1 MQYFAGKNLY
11 VVWQVRKKKILGLI
25 CRYRNKCR
33 GSRIQEKKNRK
44 RQSSWKM
51 YTYILTRVW
60 VILNKAMS
68 RDTGGMLF
76 LQVTEFTHHYKTNFV
91 GFQRAPFRRLAP
103 SYQLFFVFNLVKESL
118 SVNNSASKNL
128 FPGNSFCLYSDDK
141 WSEDIPCL
149 RMSQPYLS
157 AQYLS
162 QEMKKERQGLVL
174 QPITKYM

>member
-1 MQYFAGKNLY
+1 MVFMQYFAGKNLY
-11 VVWQVRKKKILGLI
+11 VWQVRKKKNILGLI
-25 CRYRNKCR
+25 CRYHNKCR

-128 FPGNSFCLYSDDK
+128 FPGNSFCLYFDDK
-141 WSEDIPCL
+141 WSEARVSHI
-149 RMSQPYLS
+149 YLLNT
-157 AQYLS
+157 YHKRW
-162 QEMKKERQGLVL
+162 KKKG
-174 QPITKYM
+174 KD